1 MESGARASRKLSE
14 QRQWAYTEPGRRAG
28 YQNVVGLLA
37 LILLVVVVGW
47 VEIAQPFGL
56 RFRDFTGGLVTFD
69 TLIRIGIF
77 TIVVVGLNL
86 LMGYAGQ
93 ISLGQAAFYGLGAYF
108 SAIMTTLATRHGVL
122 PEVSRSWWWPW
133 LAILAGMALTGG
145 FAYLIGKPILRLRGN
160 YLAMATLG
168 VGIVLYSLFRE
179 GEELTGGSDGI
190 SGIPRLAIGDHF
202 VLWPMERYYFLVWAL
217 AILVIIVALNIVNSR
232 IGRALRAIHSSEVAA
247 NVFGVDTTRSKLQIL
262 VISTMIA
269 SLAGSLY
276 AHFQALVA
284 PGPFGFVASVTLVCM
299 AAVGGLASIWG
310 ALFGVT
316 FVFVVREVLR
326 ARMHALLQGAGG
338 EHELIA
344 YGVILILIMIF
355 MPQGVVQGLT
365 ELYRDWRKGGQAVT
379 PLRGRAWS
387 SLRHHFKLRRQ
398 A

>member
-1 MESGARASRKLSE
+1 MEPVARTTRRLSKQS
-14 QRQWAYTEPGRRAG
+14 QRAR
-28 YQNVVGLLA
+28 YQNVIG
-37 LILLVVVVGW
+37 LVVLSVLVALVGW

-108 SAIMTTLATRHGVL
+108 SAIMTTLATRHDVL
-122 PEVSRSWWWPW
+122 PVVSRSWWWPW
-133 LAILAGMALTGG
+133 LVILVGMVLTGG

-168 VGIVLYSLFRE
+168 VGIVLYTLFRE
-179 GEELTGGSDGI
+179 GDTITGGSDGI
-190 SGIPRLAIGDHF
+190 SGIPRLAIGDGF
-202 VLWPMERYYFLVWAL
+202 KLWPMERYYFLVWGV
-217 AILVIIVALNIVNSR
+217 AILVIVVALNIVNSR
-232 IGRALRAIHSSEVAA
+232 IGRALRAIHGSEVAA
-247 NVFGVDTTRSKLQIL
+247 NVSGVDTTRSKLQIL
-262 VISTMIA
+262 VVSAMIA

-284 PGPFGFVASVTLVCM
+284 PGPFSFVDSVTLVCM

-310 ALFGVT
+310 ALFGVA
-316 FVFVVREVLR
+316 FVFVVKEVLR
-326 ARMHALLQGAGG
+326 ARMHDLLHGAGG

-344 YGVILILIMIF
+344 YGLILILIMIF

-365 ELYRDWRKGGQAVT
+365 EIYQGWKKGRQQVTQAT
-379 PLRGRAWS
+379 DKTKS
-387 SLRHHFKLRRQ
+387 SPRYQLIDESN
-398 A
+398 